1 MPASVTPS
9 DKRVTQIKKAFR
21 KLDKN
26 KDGSLS
32 MSELSVLL
40 RQGRLDLTD
49 REIELLFKRVDKNQ
63 NGRIEF
69 GEFVDYI
76 FDNERKEADSTD
88 RRRSSSHKRQNWDI
102 HVENQDVAWDQIK
115 DIWAAYAGRN
125 GTMEGSE
132 FAKLCR
138 ECGLFDERLGWQECD
153 TIFAYVVGTG
163 SGARHIS
170 PKQFMFALE
179 LLAKKKGVPTIVIR
193 AKIAG
198 SSGPQ
203 WNATEAQVGRVF
215 DRPRSRDEALRPRPN
230 GSNPQFESLEENC
243 PEAKELMPAGRDC
256 KATELVESLKAPH
269 ILE

>member
-1 MPASVTPS
+1 MPASMTPS
-9 DKRVTQIKKAFR
+9 EKRVTQIKKAFR

-32 MSELSVLL
+32 MAEVSVLL
-40 RQGRLDLTD
+40 RQGRADLTD

-63 NGRIEF
+63 NGRVEF

-76 FDNERKEADSTD
+76 FDNERKEPVRTD
-88 RRRSSSHKRQNWDI
+88 KRRSTSHKRQNWDI

-115 DIWAAYAGRN
+115 DIWTAYAGRN
-125 GTMEGSE
+125 GTMEGGE

-138 ECGLFDERLGWQECD
+138 ECGLFDERLGWHECD

-163 SGARHIS
+163 HGARHIS

-179 LLAKKKGVPTIVIR
+179 LLAEKKGVPTVVIR

-198 SSGPQ
+198 SAGPQ

-215 DRPRSRDEALRPRPN
+215 DRPRSRDVAFGPRPN
-230 GSNPQFESLEENC
+230 GSSLQLESSEENC
-243 PEAKELMPAGRDC
+243 RAVPEAKELMPAGRDC
-256 KATELVESLKAPH
+256 KATELVESLKVP
-269 ILE
+269 